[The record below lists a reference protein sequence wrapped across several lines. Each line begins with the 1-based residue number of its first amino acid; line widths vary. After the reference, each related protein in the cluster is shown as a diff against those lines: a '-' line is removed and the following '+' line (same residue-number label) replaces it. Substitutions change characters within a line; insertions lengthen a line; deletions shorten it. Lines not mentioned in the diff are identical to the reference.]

1 MRHPKTTLQLPL
13 LTRYKEHTAH
23 LRDLNQYD
31 LKVFGGFLTIQLALA
46 SWFTIHVPDSLYAN
60 GTELLVS

>member
-1 MRHPKTTLQLPL
+1 L